1 MAVAHVLLVDGV
13 QRGLAQ
19 REGDFDE
26 AVSHKSSFH
35 MFIDLIA
42 LDNLHVSS

>member
-1 MAVAHVLLVDGV
+1 VDGV

-26 AVSHKSSFH
+26 AVIIVLCH
-35 MFIDLIA
+35 IL
-42 LDNLHVSS
+42 

>member
-26 AVSHKSSFH
+26 AGVSHCSFSLR
-35 MFIDLIA
+35 MVLA
-42 LDNLHVSS
+42 NLV